1 MLITAAEF
9 KRNPHWRPSA
19 QSWSLF
25 DYLPMQR
32 PQNMMI
38 KLSQTVL
45 LFFNK
50 IAYWLREGS
59 RMKW

>member
-9 KRNPHWRPSA
+9 KRNPHWRASA

-25 DYLPMQR
+25 DYLSLQR

-38 KLSQTVL
+38 KLSQTV
-45 LFFNK
+45 FAIF
-50 IAYWLREGS
+50 
-59 RMKW
+59 